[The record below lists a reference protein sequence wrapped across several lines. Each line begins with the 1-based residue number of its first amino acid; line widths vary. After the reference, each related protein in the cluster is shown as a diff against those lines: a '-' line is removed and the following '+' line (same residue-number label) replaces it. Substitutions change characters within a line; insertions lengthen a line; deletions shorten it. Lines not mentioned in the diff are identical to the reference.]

1 MTSPL
6 EAIPLPNRG
15 AVRVSGDDRV
25 AFLQGLVSNDVRRV
39 GPSRAIHAALLT
51 PQGKYLHDFFIVDAG
66 DALVLD
72 CEAARADD
80 LASRLSRF
88 RLRAKVAVA
97 AVAPP
102 PVIAAI
108 IGGEGMHALG
118 LGGQPAGTAR
128 AFAGGVAFVDPR
140 LGEAGARV
148 MLPAA
153 GAAAALA
160 DAGFGLGQPHTY
172 ERHRLALGL
181 PDGSRDMEVEK
192 AILLECGFEELAGV
206 DWEKGCYMGQEL
218 TARTRYRGLIKKRL
232 VPVEVAAGAEL
243 PPPGTPVCK
252 GEREVGDLRS
262 GLDGRAL
269 ALLRL
274 EALAGGDDPALHA
287 AGVRLR
293 VAPPAWLKLS

>member
-1 MTSPL
+1 MTSSL
-6 EAIPLPNRG
+6 EVIPLPGRG

-25 AFLQGLVSNDVRRV
+25 TFLQGLVSNDVRRV
-39 GPSRAIHAALLT
+39 SASRAIHAALLT

-102 PVIAAI
+102 PFIAAI
-108 IGGEGMHALG
+108 ITAEGVHALG

-128 AFAGGVAFVDPR
+128 PFAGGVAFVDPR
-140 LGEAGARV
+140 LGDAGARV

-153 GAAAALA
+153 GAIAALA
-160 DAGFGLGQPHTY
+160 EAGFGLGEPQAY

-192 AILLECGFEELAGV
+192 AILLECGFDELAGV
-206 DWEKGCYMGQEL
+206 DWDKGCYMGQEL

-232 VPVEVAAGAEL
+232 MPVEVAAGAEL
-243 PPPGTPVCK
+243 PPPGTPIRK
-252 GEREVGDLRS
+252 GEREVGEVRS
-262 GLDGRAL
+262 GLGARAL

-274 EALAGGDDPALHA
+274 DALAGGDEPDLQA

-293 VAPPAWLKLS
+293 VAPPPWLKLS